1 MRHDE
6 IMTGEVDQILDASG
20 LQCPM
25 PLLKT
30 KLCLNGMS
38 PGQSLRVIA
47 TDPGSAR
54 DIPAFLRLSNHELE
68 SEDHDDHRYIFVIRC
83 GEEKAV
89 ETRHG

>member
-1 MRHDE
+1 MSDS
-6 IMTGEVDQILDASG
+6 VDQHLDASG

-38 PGQSLRVIA
+38 PGQCLQVIA

-54 DIPAFLRLSNHELE
+54 DIPAFLALSSHELE
-68 SEDHDDHRYIFVIRC
+68 HQHETESHWVFHIRC
-83 GEEKAV
+83 GE
-89 ETRHG
+89 TGTGGQG